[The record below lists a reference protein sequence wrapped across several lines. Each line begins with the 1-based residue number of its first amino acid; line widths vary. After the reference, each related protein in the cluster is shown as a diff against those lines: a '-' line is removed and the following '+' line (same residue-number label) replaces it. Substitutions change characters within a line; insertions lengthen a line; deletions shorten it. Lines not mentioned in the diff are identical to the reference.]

1 MRIKV
6 VTLSTGDT
14 AREEGVS
21 TVRLTQNIEYKHI
34 NITYKDI
41 KMVDVSLFE

>member
-34 NITYKDI
+34 NII
-41 KMVDVSLFE
+41 KKWDMVVVSLFE